1 VKTLLENAMAMGS
14 ADADSEVPSTP
25 IGNAL
30 NKFSNANDMISAM
43 QLPFK
48 KQVH

>member
-1 VKTLLENAMAMGS
+1 VKTLFWEAMAMGS

-30 NKFSNANDMISAM
+30 NKFSNSNDMISVM